1 MRIFTGQHIGA
12 AGFAPITS
20 LVMLSSR
27 FTLLSSFW
35 ALDWTITVIVVNA
48 IQTGSFVVG
57 FAIETPCE
65 QLDKGGQPVKKHNL
79 FEIAFDIP

>member
-1 MRIFTGQHIGA
+1 M
-12 AGFAPITS
+12 
-20 LVMLSSR
+20 
-27 FTLLSSFW
+27 
-35 ALDWTITVIVVNA
+35 DWNLIVIVVNA
-48 IQTGSFVVG
+48 IQTGEFVVG